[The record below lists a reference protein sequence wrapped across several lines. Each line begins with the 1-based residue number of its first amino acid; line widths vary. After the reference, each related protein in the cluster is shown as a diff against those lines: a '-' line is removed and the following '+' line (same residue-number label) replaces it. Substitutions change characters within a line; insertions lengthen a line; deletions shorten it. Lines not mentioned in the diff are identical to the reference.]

1 MPHTSSYKA
10 DLSEIISSY
19 KSATKMIEELR
30 DENVVSAQDCDNIFG
45 HLNSGMMED
54 VLLYVRSYM
63 MQTSES
69 AVVKTKDEYLKV
81 KGILERQNLK
91 QDEAKEILSLFFKAS
106 M

>member
-1 MPHTSSYKA
+1 MPRASSPKA
-10 DLSEIISSY
+10 DLSEIILSY
-19 KSATKMIEELR
+19 KSAAKIIRELR
-30 DENVVSAQDCDNIFG
+30 DEGVVSDQDCDNIYG

-81 KGILERQNLK
+81 KGILEGQKLK
-91 QDEAKEILSLFFKAS
+91 PDEVKEILNLFFKAP